1 MSTILKPKSMSVSD
15 DGGVLAVG
23 IESSAPMT
31 IASSTLSKRTGS
43 AVPTTAAKRSVKSV
57 VVKEGG
63 IDCCRVCGVAFEDM
77 PDKFKFCYR
86 HKRLV
91 QSIVKRW
98 SPKRV
103 KGFKKITTQTCL
115 RVNV

>member
-43 AVPTTAAKRSVKSV
+43 SVPTTAAKRGVKSV
-57 VVKEGG
+57 VVKDGG
-63 IDCCRVCGVAFEDM
+63 IDCCRVCGLTFEDM
-77 PDKFKFCYR
+77 PDKSKLYCFFKYCSKF
-86 HKRLV
+86 
-91 QSIVKRW
+91 
-98 SPKRV
+98 V
-103 KGFKKITTQTCL
+103 KGCAGCFEFDIMFWLQP
-115 RVNV
+115 

>member
-43 AVPTTAAKRSVKSV
+43 SVPTTAAKRRVKSV
-57 VVKEGG
+57 VVKDGG
-63 IDCCRVCGVAFEDM
+63 IDCCRVCGLTFEDM
-77 PDKFKFCYR
+77 PDK
-86 HKRLV
+86 
-91 QSIVKRW
+91 
-98 SPKRV
+98 
-103 KGFKKITTQTCL
+103 
-115 RVNV
+115 

>member
-31 IASSTLSKRTGS
+31 IAS
-43 AVPTTAAKRSVKSV
+43 PTKATAAKRGVNIV
-57 VVKEGG
+57 VVKDGG
-63 IDCCRVCGVAFEDM
+63 IDCCRVCGLTFEDM
-77 PDKFKFCYR
+77 PDKSKFCYR

-91 QSIVKRW
+91 QSMVKRW
-98 SPKRV
+98 YPKRV
-103 KGFKKITTQTCL
+103 KGGSKNKIFL
-115 RVNV
+115 LAKL

>member
-31 IASSTLSKRTGS
+31 IAS
-43 AVPTTAAKRSVKSV
+43 PTKATAAKRGVKSV
-57 VVKEGG
+57 VVKDGG
-63 IDCCRVCGVAFEDM
+63 IDCCRVCGLTFKDM
-77 PDKFKFCYR
+77 PDKSMFCYR

-91 QSIVKRW
+91 QSMVKR
-98 SPKRV
+98 SLQRESKV
-103 KGFKKITTQTCL
+103 VQQINST
-115 RVNV
+115 